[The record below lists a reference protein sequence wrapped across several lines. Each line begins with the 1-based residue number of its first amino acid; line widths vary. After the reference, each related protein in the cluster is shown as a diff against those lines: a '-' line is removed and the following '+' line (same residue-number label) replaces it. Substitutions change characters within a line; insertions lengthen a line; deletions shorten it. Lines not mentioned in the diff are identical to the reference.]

1 MGLIDFIKDAGKK
14 IFHKDD
20 GAGAAAVQEAADAA
34 AEKAKADELAK
45 FVQDLGL
52 GIDDLVIV
60 VDDDL
65 VTVTGT
71 AASQEIREKVVL
83 AVGNTAGIG
92 RVDDRIVV
100 VTPEPEARFYT
111 VVRGDTL
118 SKIAKEFYGNA
129 MKYPVIFE
137 ANKPLLSH
145 PDKIY
150 PGQMLR
156 IPPQD

>member
-1 MGLIDFIKDAGKK
+1 MGLFDFIKDAGKK

-20 GAGAAAVQEAADAA
+20 GAAVAAAQEAAGAA
-34 AEKAKADELAK
+34 AEKVKAENLTN
-45 FVQDLGL
+45 FVQGLGL
-52 GIDDLVIV
+52 EIDDLVLV

-65 VTVTGT
+65 VTVSGT
-71 AASQEIREKVVL
+71 APSQEIREKVVL
-83 AVGNTAGIG
+83 AIGNTAGIA
-92 RVDDRIVV
+92 RVDDQLVV
-100 VTPEPEARFYT
+100 VAPEPEARFYT
-111 VVRGDTL
+111 VVRGDSL

-137 ANKPLLSH
+137 ANKPMLSD